1 MFGVSETLMNGSK
14 PGATMDACIVRLK
27 NQTVTQKKKKI
38 VLYYK
43 SYEVY
48 YGKNLSQVLKHM

>member
-1 MFGVSETLMNGSK
+1 MNGSK